1 MRGEV
6 LERDGEKTLFE
17 LVGDDNS
24 PRSRL
29 SKNWRRLGP
38 APMSSLYHPSAPR
51 KKAAIRNNCFYFAG
65 TGIAE
70 PLPSGAP
77 AGSSSEGRIGKPAP
91 EPQIY

>member
-1 MRGEV
+1 
-6 LERDGEKTLFE
+6 
-17 LVGDDNS
+17 
-24 PRSRL
+24 
-29 SKNWRRLGP
+29 
-38 APMSSLYHPSAPR
+38 MSSLYHPSAPR